1 MTKDALKFFQSYIIE
16 MIDVGG
22 SNLPKTISSSLGA
35 KLGKLYK
42 ERGITGIENSLKQ
55 SYKVLNASPNIQKIN
70 DNTYK
75 VTLRYKRRFCPI
87 GGKHYPE
94 KADLMQESLCKPY
107 TSGFLN
113 EIDPNFKYTGKILEC
128 NLKSNKGICTYILTL
143 EEKEDHK
150 G

>member
-22 SNLPKTISSSLGA
+22 PNLPKTISSSLGA

-42 ERGITGIENSLKQ
+42 ERGIVGIEKSLEQ
-55 SYKVLNASPNIQKIN
+55 SYKVLNADPDIQKIN

-75 VTLRYKRRFCPI
+75 VKLRYKKRFCPI

-94 KADLMQESLCKPY
+94 RADLMQESLCKPY

-113 EIDPNFKYTGKILEC
+113 EIDPNFKYIGKILEC
-128 NLKSNKGICTYILTL
+128 NLKSNNGTCSYLLTL

>member
-16 MIDVGG
+16 MIDIGG
-22 SNLPKTISSSLGA
+22 PNLPKSISSSLGA

-42 ERGITGIENSLKQ
+42 ERGIIGIENSLKQ
-55 SYKVLNASPNIQKIN
+55 SYKVLNAAPNIQKI
-70 DNTYK
+70 DDKTYK

-87 GGKHYPE
+87 GGKHSPE
-94 KADLMQESLCKPY
+94 RADLLQESLCKPY

-113 EIDPNFKYTGKILEC
+113 EIDPSFKYTGAILEC
-128 NLKSNKGICTYILTL
+128 NLKSNKGICSYLLTL
-143 EEKEDHK
+143 EEKEDLQ

>member
-22 SNLPKTISSSLGA
+22 PNLPKTISSSLGA

-42 ERGITGIENSLKQ
+42 GRGIVGIEKSLMQ
-55 SYKVLNASPNIQKIN
+55 SYKVLNTAPNIQKIN

-75 VTLRYKRRFCPI
+75 VILKYKKKFCPI
-87 GGKHYPE
+87 GGKHYPDR
-94 KADLMQESLCKPY
+94 ADLMQESLCKPY

-113 EIDPNFKYTGKILEC
+113 EIDPSFKYTGKILEC
-128 NLKSNKGICTYILTL
+128 NLKSNNGTCSYLLTL
-143 EEKEDHK
+143 EEKEDHR

>member
-22 SNLPKTISSSLGA
+22 PNLPKSISSSLGA

-42 ERGITGIENSLKQ
+42 ERGIIGIENSLKK
-55 SYKVLNASPNIQKIN
+55 SYKVLNASPNIKKIN
-70 DNTYK
+70 GNTYE
-75 VTLRYKRRFCPI
+75 VTLKYKRKFCPI
-87 GGKHYPE
+87 GGKHNP
-94 KADLMQESLCKPY
+94 KRADLLQESLCRPY

-113 EIDPNFKYTGKILEC
+113 EIDPSYTYKGQVIEC
-128 NLKSNKGICTYILTL
+128 NLKSNKGMCSYILTL
-143 EEKEDHK
+143 EKKKDHN